1 MMLREQPQAV
11 TAITFLRG
19 NTMDMMKLATQLL
32 ASKLGGSAGGNN
44 DLVQSVIGNLLGG
57 SSNSGIDLG
66 SLVGGLQKS
75 GLGNIAESWLGDGD
89 NEHISRSQIENML
102 GSDKIQAA
110 AQQLGADQNDLLR
123 GLQNM
128 IPQVVDKSSSG
139 GNLLDSVGG
148 IGGLANLAGK
158 FLK

>member
-1 MMLREQPQAV
+1 
-11 TAITFLRG
+11 
-19 NTMDMMKLATQLL
+19 MDMMKLATQLL
-32 ASKLGGSAGGNN
+32 ASKLGGNAGGNS
-44 DLVQSVIGNLLGG
+44 DMVSSVIGNLLGG
-57 SSNSGIDLG
+57 SGGQSIDLG
-66 SLVGGLQKS
+66 SIVGNLQNS

-102 GSDKIQAA
+102 GSDKIADA

-139 GNLLDSVGG
+139 GSLLDSVGG
-148 IGGLANLAGK
+148 IGGLASMASK

>member
-1 MMLREQPQAV
+1 
-11 TAITFLRG
+11 
-19 NTMDMMKLATQLL
+19 MKLATQLL
-32 ASKLGGSAGGNN
+32 ASKLGNSGGGNT

-57 SSNSGIDLG
+57 SQKQGIDLG

-75 GLGNIAESWLGDGD
+75 GLSDIAESWLGDGD
-89 NEHISRSQIENML
+89 NAKISRSQIEGML
-102 GSDKIQAA
+102 GSDKIQEAA
-110 AQQLGADQNDLLR
+110 SQLGADQNDLLR

-128 IPQVVDKSSSG
+128 LPQVVDKSSSG
-139 GNLLDSVGG
+139 GSLLDSVGG